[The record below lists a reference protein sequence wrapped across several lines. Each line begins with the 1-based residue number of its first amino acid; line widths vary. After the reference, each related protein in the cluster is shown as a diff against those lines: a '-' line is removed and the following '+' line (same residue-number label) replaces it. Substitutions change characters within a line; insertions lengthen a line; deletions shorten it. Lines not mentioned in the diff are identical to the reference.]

1 MPIVY
6 GCFQTPQQS
15 LLSSCSE
22 RHITHKPEVFTIW
35 LFKEKFID
43 FRFKMLCFRIIVTQR

>member
-6 GCFQTPQQS
+6 GCFQIPWQN

-22 RHITHKPEVFTIW
+22 CHTTHKPEVFTVW

-43 FRFKMLCFRIIVTQR
+43 SHFKMLCFRIIVIQQ